1 MAPTNS
7 PVANIIKFITYEPK
21 KKENLPEKVFFNK
34 NKKTTTLVSGD
45 KIIIVKCGDKEK
57 FSKRQGFL
65 EAYFQLMSGTSK
77 NKCLKY
83 LDEIEN
89 DSKYEIISKKDK
101 RKTKNNES

>member
-1 MAPTNS
+1 MMPQDL
-7 PVANIIKFITYEPK
+7 PLGKIINFITYEPK

-34 NKKTTTLVSGD
+34 NKKTTTLVSKD
-45 KIIIVKCGDKEK
+45 KIVVVKCGDKEK

-83 LDEIEN
+83 LDKIEN
-89 DSKYEIISKKDK
+89 DSKHEVISKKDK
-101 RKTKNNES
+101 RKTKK